1 MAEFYYYDE
10 TSDLP
15 YTEDHNSGKVVTE
28 KQLAD
33 LGVFYRHV
41 ETEEGVN
48 KIAKE
53 RNYKNRD
60 VISLSE
66 ETFPGGKEAISKQLD
81 KFFEEHLHEDEEI
94 RYILDGEGYFDVRD
108 SNDRWIRAK
117 IFKHDL
123 LILPPGIFHRFTL
136 SSAKYIKALRLFKDR
151 PKWEA
156 HFRSTPGTEDNIYR
170 KNYLKAVKT

>member
-15 YTEDHNSGKVVTE
+15 YTEDHNSGRAVTE
-28 KQLAD
+28 KQLSD

-41 ETEEGVN
+41 TTEDGVN
-48 KIAKE
+48 EIAKK

-60 VISLSE
+60 TITLNE
-66 ETFPGGKEAISKQLD
+66 ESFPGGKEALSKQLD

-94 RYILDGEGYFDVRD
+94 RYVLDGDGYFDVRD
-108 SNDRWIRAK
+108 AEDNWIRAK
-117 IFKHDL
+117 IFKYDL

-136 SSAKYIKALRLFKDR
+136 SNTKHIKALRLFKDS

-156 HFRSTPGTEDNIYR
+156 HFRSTPGVEHNTYR
-170 KNYLKAVKT
+170 KNYLKGIEI